1 MIFLR
6 TLLFT
11 RRRIEIHSHDA
22 LKTTGVGTVSTYYCL
37 GVIMRVRPIPV
48 EPAKNVTVSATKKKR
63 LASLKTL
70 YASMK

>member
-1 MIFLR
+1 MITGGNDFLR

-22 LKTTGVGTVSTYYCL
+22 LKTAGVGTVCYCL

-48 EPAKNVTVSATKKKR
+48 EPAKNVTVSATKKR
-63 LASLKTL
+63 LASLI
-70 YASMK
+70 